1 MLSLLDVP
9 LRSKNFTSHAAIR
22 MPPSVPL
29 NHYIGS
35 KTNRTNRSPV
45 PLFHARIFKRNA
57 CLEHSDLFKVNV
69 SATTAYRLRQ
79 TAENQQNSPGL
90 QLHTWCTASTDSDPT
105 TSFLTAAMT
114 IYTLRAG
121 ITAAAGTR
129 LALS

>member
-1 MLSLLDVP
+1 M
-9 LRSKNFTSHAAIR
+9 RSKNFTSHASIQ

-35 KTNRTNRSPV
+35 KTNRINRSLI
-45 PLFHARIFKRNA
+45 PLFHALSFRRDA
-57 CLEHSDLFKVNV
+57 YLEHFDLFKVNTP
-69 SATTAYRLRQ
+69 ATAACRLKQ
-79 TAENQQNSPGL
+79 TTENRYNSSGA
-90 QLHTWCTASTDSDPT
+90 QLLTWSTASTSSGPT
-105 TSFLTAAMT
+105 TSFLTAART

>member
-29 NHYIGS
+29 NHYFGS
-35 KTNRTNRSPV
+35 KTNRMNRSPI

-57 CLEHSDLFKVNV
+57 CLEHSNLFKVNTP
-69 SATTAYRLRQ
+69 ATKAYRLRQ
-79 TAENQQNSPGL
+79 TKANRQYSHGA
-90 QLHTWCTASTDSDPT
+90 QLLTRSTASRDSDPT

-114 IYTLRAG
+114 IYAMRAG

>member
-1 MLSLLDVP
+1 
-9 LRSKNFTSHAAIR
+9 

-29 NHYIGS
+29 NHYFGP
-35 KTNRTNRSPV
+35 KTNRTNRSPFL
-45 PLFHARIFKRNA
+45 LFHARTFKLKA
-57 CLEHSDLFKVNV
+57 CLEHFDLFKVNMP
-69 SATTAYRLRQ
+69 ATKAYRLRQ
-79 TAENQQNSPGL
+79 TKENRLISQGAQLL
-90 QLHTWCTASTDSDPT
+90 QRSTASKDSDPT